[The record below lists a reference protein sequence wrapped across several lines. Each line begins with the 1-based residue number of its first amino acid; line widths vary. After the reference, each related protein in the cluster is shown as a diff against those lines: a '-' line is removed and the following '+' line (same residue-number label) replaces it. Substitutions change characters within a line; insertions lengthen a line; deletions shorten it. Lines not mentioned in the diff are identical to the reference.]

1 MLWAMSRLHL
11 PFGLFYLMAY
21 QSAFQAINQGFL
33 AEGLAQEPDCPR
45 CQYLHACR
53 LIGKSWNKDCWRCE
67 TIDDETMIELHAT
80 QTRQMHIGDQTTFQ
94 SRDSKQENLRLTHKS
109 LPHNPTI
116 ERSVQSPSARIHRG
130 RQWKSLLAL
139 TVPEGRVAALFT
151 WQLGADCRA
160 ERPGSCSVMG
170 KPPALFF
177 LSRSAL
183 RTRSNRENN
192 NST

>member
-1 MLWAMSRLHL
+1 
-11 PFGLFYLMAY
+11 
-21 QSAFQAINQGFL
+21 
-33 AEGLAQEPDCPR
+33 
-45 CQYLHACR
+45 
-53 LIGKSWNKDCWRCE
+53 
-67 TIDDETMIELHAT
+67 MIELHAT

-170 KPPALFF
+170 EPPLYFFSVAQPCEPDLIARIIIRREWQGRNLITVNPRLAVPPAPCLW
-177 LSRSAL
+177 LNL
-183 RTRSNRENN
+183 R
-192 NST
+192 